1 METALHIATRKT
13 LTAAERKA
21 ADDKAEREF
30 DLTFLARMK
39 KRKQP
44 KAADYAKMTTHEQLK
59 KELGL

>member
-1 METALHIATRKT
+1 MDTALHIATRKT

-21 ADDKAEREF
+21 AGEKAEREF
-30 DLTFLARMK
+30 DLAFLARIK

-44 KAADYAKMTTHEQLK
+44 TAADYAKMTTHEQLK